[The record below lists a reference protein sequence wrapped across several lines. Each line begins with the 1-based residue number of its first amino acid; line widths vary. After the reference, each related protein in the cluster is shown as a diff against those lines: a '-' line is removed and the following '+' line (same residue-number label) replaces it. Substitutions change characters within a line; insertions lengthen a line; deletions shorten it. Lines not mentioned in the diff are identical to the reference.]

1 MAEKLCRALKA
12 KQLSPEQEA
21 ELDALR
27 VASQGAENLDRRAE
41 ELMQQVRDIGHYPKE
56 SRRCSAEQQLAER
69 IRRAWKAKKLS
80 PEQEAELQALQQ
92 EPRDAGAQGGDA
104 GTGIRR
110 RPAARNAEEDR
121 RLSRR
126 TDAA

>member
-1 MAEKLCRALKA
+1 MHGR
-12 KQLSPEQEA
+12 SDNTDTDTEA
-21 ELDALR
+21 NR
-27 VASQGAENLDRRAE
+27 
-41 ELMQQVRDIGHYPKE
+41 YP
-56 SRRCSAEQQLAER
+56 
-69 IRRAWKAKKLS
+69 

-126 TDAA
+126 TDAV

>member
-1 MAEKLCRALKA
+1 MHGRPDNTDTDTEA
-12 KQLSPEQEA
+12 K
-21 ELDALR
+21 R
-27 VASQGAENLDRRAE
+27 
-41 ELMQQVRDIGHYPKE
+41 YP
-56 SRRCSAEQQLAER
+56 
-69 IRRAWKAKKLS
+69 

-92 EPRDAGAQGGDA
+92 EPRDARTQGGDA

-121 RLSRR
+121 CLSRR

>member
-1 MAEKLCRALKA
+1 MQQVSARRAEE
-12 KQLSPEQEA
+12 S
-21 ELDALR
+21 
-27 VASQGAENLDRRAE
+27 VRRAE
-41 ELMQQVRDIGHYPKE
+41 ELIQQVRDLGRYPKE
-56 SRRCSAEQQLAER
+56 SRHCSAEQQLAER
-69 IRRAWKAKKLS
+69 IRRIWKAKKFL

-92 EPRDAGAQGGDA
+92 EPRDARAQGGDA

-126 TDAA
+126 TDAS

>member
-1 MAEKLCRALKA
+1 MPTQSKNASSEEKRFARRLIRARKA
-12 KQLSPEQEA
+12 GSLTREQEA
-21 ELDALR
+21 ALDKLAQ
-27 VASQGAENLDRRAE
+27 ASVTKV
-41 ELMQQVRDIGHYPKE
+41 VRDA
-56 SRRCSAEQQLAER
+56 C
-69 IRRAWKAKKLS
+69 
-80 PEQEAELQALQQ
+80 
-92 EPRDAGAQGGDA
+92 AQGGDA